1 MNKPH
6 NPTET
11 QAEVDRNYEAFV
23 KVLSSLLP
31 ARRDQYALMKTGKI
45 LGYYTT
51 AQDARQA
58 AETFIDD
65 GLYSIQKV
73 TDSSVDLGYFSHAVH
88 FHPVPS

>member
-6 NPTET
+6 NPAET

-23 KVLSSLLP
+23 KVLSSILP

-58 AETFIDD
+58 AETFIGD